1 MDTQFLETLK
11 IVIDS
16 GSFAEAGRQLNLTP
30 AAVAQR
36 VRAVEVE
43 IGTALVSRFGRT
55 VQPTAA
61 GAAITARIG
70 SLLGQVRD
78 LKARAAGELVIGELR
93 LGAIAT
99 AVTGLIPQVLKDL
112 TARHPQIEV
121 YVMPGTSGD
130 LYQRVTDGDLEV
142 AVIVQPSFED
152 PKTLAW
158 RTLREEPLVV
168 IAPAGLPMD
177 DPHAL
182 LMQQPFIRYD
192 HNHWGGRLAD
202 NYLRQAGIRPRER
215 FELDALD
222 AIAVLV
228 DRGLGVSLV
237 PDWAPPWPAGLSLN
251 KTLAPMPGHTRHI
264 GVVWRR
270 ASARTGLIN
279 AFLDETQPLGRA
291 AATA

>member
-11 IVIDS
+11 VVIDS
-16 GSFAEAGRQLNLTP
+16 GSFAEAARQLNLTP

-43 IGTALVSRFGRT
+43 IGTPLVSRFGRT

-61 GAAITARIG
+61 GVAVTSHIN
-70 SLLGQVRD
+70 SLLSQVRD
-78 LKARAAGELVIGELR
+78 LKALAVGELMIGELR

-99 AVTGLIPQVLKDL
+99 AVTGLLPGLLKGLAEHHPQV
-112 TARHPQIEV
+112 EV
-121 YVMPGTSGD
+121 YVVPGTSD
-130 LYQRVTDGDLEV
+130 NLYRRVSDGDLDIAIIVEP
-142 AVIVQPSFED
+142 AFVI
-152 PKTLAW
+152 PKPLAW

-168 IAPAGLPMD
+168 IAPSHIAID
-177 DPHAL
+177 DPHAVL
-182 LMQQPFIRYD
+182 ANEPLVRYD

-202 NYLRQAGIRPRER
+202 NYLRQARIQPRER

-251 KTLAPMPGHTRHI
+251 KKAVPLPGHDRRI
-264 GVVWRR
+264 GAIWRR
-270 ASARTGLIN
+270 ASPRTGLIN
-279 AFLDETQPLGRA
+279 ALLERL
-291 AATA
+291 